1 MSKYKHILKE
11 NYKLA
16 DEHLDQAILVAP
28 QIAQQIRPKYDL
40 DNDYYQ
46 QFLAD
51 YDPHA
56 EQYVSNADTKF
67 SRGPSAQPQK
77 AAATTS
83 NEHSLFSVE
92 GPWEFVNE
100 KGSLPYYR
108 NKITNQTLTTLP
120 KFEEASD
127 DSKVQDEN
135 FDPDASLEKLDTII
149 KSNIDSYSSKNRSLK
164 QFLTTLLYIDDD
176 EKIRIRLLRLKQVL
190 NSGDYEE
197 GQLLEIKR
205 RIYNRLFPDEF

>member
-16 DEHLDQAILVAP
+16 DELLDQAILVAP
-28 QIAQQIRPKYDL
+28 QIAQQIRPNYDL
-40 DNDYYQ
+40 DDDYYQ
-46 QFLAD
+46 KFLTD

-56 EQYVSNADTKF
+56 EQHVLYTNAEF
-67 SRGPSAQPQK
+67 RGPLAQRQN

-108 NKITNQTLTTLP
+108 NKITNETLTTLP

-135 FDPDASLEKLDTII
+135 FDPDASLEQIDNII
-149 KSNIDSYSSKNRSLK
+149 QLNIDSYSSDNRSLK
-164 QFLTTLLYIDDD
+164 QFVTTLLYNADD
-176 EKIRIRLLRLKQVL
+176 EKQRIRLLRLKQVL
-190 NSGDYEE
+190 NRADYDE
-197 GQLLEIKR
+197 GLLLEIKR
-205 RIYNRLFPDEF
+205 RIYSRLFSHEF

>member
-1 MSKYKHILKE
+1 
-11 NYKLA
+11 
-16 DEHLDQAILVAP
+16 
-28 QIAQQIRPKYDL
+28 
-40 DNDYYQ
+40 
-46 QFLAD
+46 
-51 YDPHA
+51 
-56 EQYVSNADTKF
+56 
-67 SRGPSAQPQK
+67 
-77 AAATTS
+77 
-83 NEHSLFSVE
+83 LFSVE